1 MNRPW
6 QWAYPK
12 AMRYWQTLATVSN
25 RLTEG
30 AGGLAVA
37 LVPLL
42 VLVGTWNVLG
52 RYLGRWLGM
61 NLTSNAFLEL
71 QWYLFSA
78 IFLLGAAHTLYQN
91 GHVRVDVLY
100 NRWSERRRAW
110 IDLLG
115 TLLFLLPFV
124 ALLIWLTA
132 PPVITAWRIAEQS
145 PDPGGL
151 PRYWV
156 KTLPLV
162 GFGLLCLQGI
172 VQVVRLGRFLRQ
184 PQR

>member
-1 MNRPW
+1 
-6 QWAYPK
+6 
-12 AMRYWQTLATVSN
+12 MRDWDSITHWLN
-25 RLTEG
+25 RLTLG
-30 AGGLAVA
+30 AGWLAMA

-42 VLVGTWNVLG
+42 VLVGVWNVVG

-78 IFLLGAAHTLYQN
+78 IFLLGAAYTLYHN
-91 GHVRVDVLY
+91 AHVRVDVLY
-100 NRWSERRRAW
+100 NRWSERQRAW
-110 IDLLG
+110 VDLLA

-124 ALLIWLTA
+124 ALLLWVTT
-132 PPVITAWRIAEQS
+132 PTVITAWRMGEQS

-156 KTLPLV
+156 KSLPVL
-162 GFGLLCLQGI
+162 GFGLLLLQGI
-172 VQVVRLGRFLRQ
+172 AQVIRLGQWLRQ
-184 PQR
+184 DQR

>member
-1 MNRPW
+1 M
-6 QWAYPK
+6 Q
-12 AMRYWQTLATVSN
+12 YWQRAQRLIN
-25 RLTEG
+25 RLTLG
-30 AGGLAVA
+30 AGWMAMA

-42 VLVGTWNVLG
+42 VLVGAWNVLG

-78 IFLLGAAHTLYQN
+78 IFLLGAAYTLYHN
-91 GHVRVDVLY
+91 GHVRVDVLF

-110 IDLLG
+110 VDLLG

-124 ALLIWLTA
+124 ALLVWVTI
-132 PPVITAWRIAEQS
+132 PPVLTAWRIGEQS

-156 KTLPLV
+156 KSLPLI
-162 GFGLLCLQGI
+162 GFGLLFLQGI
-172 VQVVRLGRFLRQ
+172 AQGLRLGQFLRQ
-184 PQR
+184 SQR

>member
-1 MNRPW
+1 
-6 QWAYPK
+6 
-12 AMRYWQTLATVSN
+12 MRYGDDIAHWIN
-25 RLTEG
+25 RLILG
-30 AGGLAVA
+30 AGWLAMA

-61 NLTSNAFLEL
+61 NLTSNALLEL
-71 QWYLFSA
+71 QWYLFSG
-78 IFLLGAAHTLYQN
+78 IFLLGAAYTLYHN
-91 GHVRVDVLY
+91 GHVRVDVLV
-100 NRWSERRRAW
+100 NRWSEQRRAW
-110 IDLLG
+110 VDLLA

-124 ALLIWLTA
+124 ALLLWVTT
-132 PPVITAWRIAEQS
+132 PTVIAAWRIGEQS

-156 KTLPLV
+156 KSLPLL
-162 GFGLLCLQGI
+162 GFGLLLLQGI
-172 VQVVRLGRFLRQ
+172 AQVIRLGQYLRH

>member
-1 MNRPW
+1 
-6 QWAYPK
+6 
-12 AMRYWQTLATVSN
+12 MRYGDDIAHWIN
-25 RLTEG
+25 RLTLG
-30 AGGLAVA
+30 AGGLAMA

-61 NLTSNAFLEL
+61 NLTSNALLEF
-71 QWYLFSA
+71 QWYLFSG
-78 IFLLGAAHTLYQN
+78 IFLLGAAYALYQN

-100 NRWSERRRAW
+100 NSWSERRRAW
-110 IDLLG
+110 VDLLG

-124 ALLIWLTA
+124 ALLLWVTT
-132 PPVITAWRIAEQS
+132 PTVIVAWRTAEQS

-156 KTLPLV
+156 KSLPLI
-162 GFGLLCLQGI
+162 GLGLLFLQGMA
-172 VQVVRLGRFLRQ
+172 QVIQLGQFLRQ